1 MGPALL
7 RRPVSGLLTLG
18 LAALPGAAAAQLPN
32 QSFEL
37 LPQHAR
43 ATVGDTVLLQ
53 FRLRLDQGDLLYDT
67 IPQPVSALPDGVR
80 LLSVEKLHRAADRSM
95 IGRAVVVFFRP
106 GRQAVPVFGLPFMRS
121 VKGLTRGT
129 IVSDSAFVEIVPVAP
144 PGNPELKDI
153 RETLDRP
160 RLDWWP
166 VVGALAAAGAAG
178 VELLRRRQ
186 RPRGASA
193 PAPPA
198 LAPRPTV
205 PDPYEQARARL
216 QDIERSGPAAD
227 GEVGRR
233 YAAVV
238 DTLRAYL
245 DEAHGIPAPMRTTG
259 ELVPTLP
266 PALTRAGLGTRF
278 ATLLTEADLVKFA
291 RARPDAAAAEEVVHR
306 ALLLLEEWHAH
317 SYHPLER
324 PA

>member
-1 MGPALL
+1 MGPAL
-7 RRPVSGLLTLG
+7 RGPVSGLLTLG

-37 LPQHAR
+37 VPQHAR
-43 ATVGDTVLLQ
+43 ATVGDTILVQ
-53 FRLRLDQGDLLYDT
+53 FRIRLDQGDLLYDT

-160 RLDWWP
+160 RSDWWP
-166 VVGALAAAGAAG
+166 VVAALAAAGAAG
-178 VELLRRRQ
+178 VEVLRRRH
-186 RPRGASA
+186 RPREAA
-193 PAPPA
+193 TTAPPVSAWAA
-198 LAPRPTV
+198 LV
-205 PDPYEQARARL
+205 PDPYERARARL
-216 QDIERSGPAAD
+216 QAIDGPGSAAH
-227 GEVGRR
+227 GEVDQR
-233 YAAVV
+233 YAAAV

-245 DEAHGIPAPMRTTG
+245 DEAHGIPAPARTTG

-266 PALTRAGLGTRF
+266 PALTRDSLGVRF

-291 RARPDAAAAEEVVHR
+291 RARPDPGVAGEVVRR
-306 ALLLLEEWHAH
+306 ATALLEEWHTAEA
-317 SYHPLER
+317 SV
-324 PA
+324 